1 MLVLGGWSWWL
12 VLGNSASPCSP
23 LLQKADHPRALTPD
37 RYNERTTPAGMQL
50 VEVELARVVI
60 HQKADQQYIHL
71 RERHGNRGF
80 PIVIGYHEVE
90 EINRKLCGVQ
100 PPRPLTHDLVGR
112 VIQSLGHRLRR
123 VVINALRHETFYA
136 QLVLRA
142 VDGDGNDLPNAPELQ
157 VDCRPSD
164 AIALAVQTKAP
175 ILVAREV
182 FDEVAGD

>member
-1 MLVLGGWSWWL
+1 M
-12 VLGNSASPCSP
+12 
-23 LLQKADHPRALTPD
+23 
-37 RYNERTTPAGMQL
+37 EL

-71 RERHGNRGF
+71 RERRGSRGF
-80 PIVIGYHEVE
+80 PIVIGFHEVE

-112 VIQSLGHRLRR
+112 IVQALGHRLHR
-123 VVINALRHETFYA
+123 VIINELREGTFYA
-136 QLVLRA
+136 KLVLVPRDA
-142 VDGDGNDLPNAPELQ
+142 ATPPAGSERL

-164 AIALAVQTKAP
+164 AIALAVQTHAP

-182 FDEVAGD
+182 FDALATE